1 MGRDYGFA
9 DVVLNGETVKVAL
22 FVMTLPYSDAIY
34 MQAFPRE
41 CSESFLE
48 GHKRAPA
55 GGVHSAV
62 GGSNSS
68 VEFRF
73 ESAMATRRWL
83 SGRLPE
89 IANAR

>member
-1 MGRDYGFA
+1 VGRDYGFA

-41 CSESFLE
+41 GSESFLE

-55 GGVHSAV
+55 GGVHAAV
-62 GGSNSS
+62 GVLNSS
-68 VEFRF
+68 AEFRF
-73 ESAMATRRWL
+73 ESAMTTRRWL
-83 SGRLPE
+83 SGRSQG
-89 IANAR
+89 IANVW